1 MEIIEENE
9 KIISEKEVNNE
20 IIISETQKEEEKT
33 DFTELSK

>member
-20 IIISETQKEEEKT
+20 IIISET
-33 DFTELSK
+33 